1 VKVTLGGICEQDLDF
16 FFLEEVLVNSSFR
29 DWLLSKVPDWPTT
42 FNDLVYAGRSIE
54 HPNGELD
61 LVFTFQDPAGGQA
74 CLLME
79 NKVSAGFQRD
89 QLLRYQQRASELL
102 VSGGFGHVAV
112 ALLAP
117 RAYAS
122 ASSDKVNAM
131 ISYEEVEDWL
141 SSREPDERTS
151 YKLHLVRTA
160 LEKHASGYNPDSDQP
175 VTDFWQAYWR
185 EARSRAPE
193 LEMRN
198 PGTKPAGAAFV
209 WFSCSDLP
217 GDLKICHKLWRGCVD
232 LQFSGLG
239 NRVTQLRIA
248 LADMI
253 EPGMEV
259 APATGSAAVRLAVP
273 PLKTGLPFAGQE
285 EGVRDG
291 IDAAKALRDWARRN
305 SARLVETV
313 NSFSKP
319 GI

>member
-29 DWLLSKVPDWPTT
+29 TWLLSKVPGWPTT
-42 FNDLVYAGRSIE
+42 FSDLAYAGRSIQ

-61 LVFTFQDPAGGQA
+61 LMFTFQDLAGDQA

-79 NKVSAGFQRD
+79 NKINAGYQRD
-89 QLLRYQQRASELL
+89 QLLRYQRRASELL

-122 ASSDKVNAM
+122 GSSGKVDAM
-131 ISYEEVEDWL
+131 ISYEDVEGWL
-141 SSREPDERTS
+141 SSQVPDERTS
-151 YKLHLVRTA
+151 YKLCFVRTA

-198 PGTKPAGAAFV
+198 PATKPAGAGFV

-217 GDLKICHKLWRGCVD
+217 GDLKICHKLSKGHVD
-232 LQFSGLG
+232 LHFPGLG
-239 NRVTQLRIA
+239 NRVAQLRVA
-248 LADMI
+248 LAEVI
-253 EPGMEV
+253 EPDMEV
-259 APATGSAAVRLAVP
+259 APATASAAVRLVVP

-285 EGVRDG
+285 EDVRQG
-291 IDAAKALRDWARRN
+291 IDAASTLRAWARRN
-305 SARLVETV
+305 SAYLIEAARSLSESST
-313 NSFSKP
+313 
-319 GI
+319 